1 VRRPDDNEKTV
12 RDRLQVY
19 NRQTAPLVSYYAK
32 AGKLSVVD
40 GMAEIGAVTASIAKV
55 LNGVAKG

>member
-1 VRRPDDNEKTV
+1 
-12 RDRLQVY
+12 
-19 NRQTAPLVSYYAK
+19 
-32 AGKLSVVD
+32 VD